1 MPDLAGVRVL
11 VVEDEGAVALMIE
24 EMLEELGC
32 TIAASVAN
40 LARAQEAVKS
50 LAVDVALLDVNLAG
64 ETTFALAREL
74 GRRTVPFVFS
84 TGYGQAGLPSDLDQ
98 RTVLTKPFTANDLR
112 QAITNVL
119 RRGS

>member
-24 EMLEELGC
+24 EMLEDLGC
-32 TIAASVAN
+32 TIAASVAS
-40 LARAQEAVKS
+40 LARAQEAVNS
-50 LAVDVALLDVNLAG
+50 VALDVALLDVNLAG

-84 TGYGQAGLPSDLDQ
+84 TGYGQAGLPPDLDE
-98 RTVLTKPFTANDLR
+98 RAVLTKPFTANDLR

-119 RRGS
+119 RHTN